1 MKCSQCRVKQDGLV
15 GHTGNI
21 LFIYLLFFIFFIF
34 DKLLNV

>member
-1 MKCSQCRVKQDGLV
+1 MKCPRCRVKQDGLV

-21 LFIYLLFFIFFIF
+21 LYLFDIYFLIF

>member
-21 LFIYLLFFIFFIF
+21 LYIYIFFFFGIF

>member
-21 LFIYLLFFIFFIF
+21 LYLFDFFFEYL
-34 DKLLNV
+34 KPQTLNV

>member
-21 LFIYLLFFIFFIF
+21 LYLFDFFI
-34 DKLLNV
+34 LNI